1 MKNLPD
7 NAGEIRGMGLI
18 SGSER
23 YPEGRHSNPLHFS
36 HLENLMDRGAWW
48 DPVHGVTQSWTQLKQ
63 LSLHIYT
70 HTHIYIYMYTLPI
83 FSEL

>member
-23 YPEGRHSNPLHFS
+23 YPEGRHSNPLHYS

-48 DPVHGVTQSWTQLKQ
+48 DPVHGVTQSWTHDP
-63 LSLHIYT
+63 SLVREINISHT
-70 HTHIYIYMYTLPI
+70 HTHTDTHT
-83 FSEL
+83 